1 MNINLL
7 CVYPNNS
14 GFMQNRNRMT
24 KETITREHKDL
35 HGSAFGLRPQA
46 ASRRKFH

>member
-1 MNINLL
+1 MNIYLL

-14 GFMQNRNRMT
+14 GFMHNRNRKT
-24 KETITREHKDL
+24 KEIIKREHKDL
-35 HGSAFGLRPQA
+35 RGSAFGLHPQA

>member
-1 MNINLL
+1 MNIYLL

-14 GFMQNRNRMT
+14 GFMQNRNRTT

-35 HGSAFGLRPQA
+35 CGLAFGLRPRA

>member
-1 MNINLL
+1 MNIYLL

-14 GFMQNRNRMT
+14 GFMQNRNRTT
-24 KETITREHKDL
+24 KETITREYKDL
-35 HGSAFGLRPQA
+35 CGSAFCLRPRA